1 MMTDKPISDD
11 EFEDGTD
18 TLIVPPPNFQERL
31 EAAQR
36 ARANEA
42 HRAVE
47 IPNPLAKP
55 STPAIPEEP
64 LSKDDKRES

>member
-1 MMTDKPISDD
+1 MTDKPISDD
-11 EFEDGTD
+11 ERDDELNNDPE

-42 HRAVE
+42 HGAVE
-47 IPNPLAKP
+47 IPNPLTK
-55 STPAIPEEP
+55 STPPPHTEEP
-64 LSKDDKRES
+64 SRKDE